1 MLHAT
6 TVATNA
12 VLERKGAATGLVT
25 TAGFRDVLIIGR
37 QKRYETY
44 DLYID
49 KPAPLVARRHIA
61 EVIERVDPH
70 GQVVTELD
78 EASVDRAI
86 DTMVAAGRETAAISL
101 LHAYARPE
109 HERRIRERFA
119 ERAPR
124 IAVSISSDVS
134 PKFREYER
142 TSTTVTNAYVKPVMD
157 RYLRGLE
164 ATLAQRGFRN
174 ELFVMQSNGGL
185 ISPDLAREFPVR
197 IIESGPAAGILMCAV
212 VGTDEGREHVI
223 TFDMGGTTAKLGA
236 VDDGT
241 PAIMPT
247 FEVDLVRYRRGS
259 GLPINVPA
267 VEMIEIGAGG
277 GSIARTDKGMIVV
290 GPDSAGADPG
300 PICYGQG
307 GTQPTITDA
316 NVVLGYIA
324 PDWFNG
330 GTMRLDAAAAA
341 GGIAQAIGT
350 PLGLDAAHAAWG
362 IHLVATTSMENAL
375 RIVSVERGRDP
386 RQYAL
391 VAFGGAGPLHAAR
404 LARAV
409 GIPGVIVPYGAGVGS
424 AIGLLEADPRIDV
437 TITKVMRLDAEARGA
452 DIAALY
458 RDLEARAR
466 DAARRIAPDGEPT
479 WSRTAQMRY
488 TGQGFEIHVE
498 LPPGPIDADYAAR
511 AVAAFN
517 QAYLGKHKF
526 LDPEGVV
533 EAVDWTLVATIPS
546 RNRKA
551 APLGCATGESAEGC
565 RSTRRAWFPEAGGF
579 VDTQVVDRA
588 CLAAAGG
595 IAGPAIVQDR
605 DSTAVILP
613 GDSAH
618 ISPRGHLIIDIAR
631 EALP

>member
-1 MLHAT
+1 M
-6 TVATNA
+6 
-12 VLERKGAATGLVT
+12 
-25 TAGFRDVLIIGR
+25 
-37 QKRYETY
+37 
-44 DLYID
+44 
-49 KPAPLVARRHIA
+49 
-61 EVIERVDPH
+61 
-70 GQVVTELD
+70 
-78 EASVDRAI
+78 
-86 DTMVAAGRETAAISL
+86 
-101 LHAYARPE
+101 
-109 HERRIRERFA
+109 
-119 ERAPR
+119 
-124 IAVSISSDVS
+124 
-134 PKFREYER
+134 
-142 TSTTVTNAYVKPVMD
+142 
-157 RYLRGLE
+157 
-164 ATLAQRGFRN
+164 
-174 ELFVMQSNGGL
+174 
-185 ISPDLAREFPVR
+185 
-197 IIESGPAAGILMCAV
+197 
-212 VGTDEGREHVI
+212 
-223 TFDMGGTTAKLGA
+223 
-236 VDDGT
+236 
-241 PAIMPT
+241 
-247 FEVDLVRYRRGS
+247 
-259 GLPINVPA
+259 
-267 VEMIEIGAGG
+267 
-277 GSIARTDKGMIVV
+277 
-290 GPDSAGADPG
+290 
-300 PICYGQG
+300 
-307 GTQPTITDA
+307 
-316 NVVLGYIA
+316 
-324 PDWFNG
+324 
-330 GTMRLDAAAAA
+330 
-341 GGIAQAIGT
+341 
-350 PLGLDAAHAAWG
+350 
-362 IHLVATTSMENAL
+362 
-375 RIVSVERGRDP
+375 
-386 RQYAL
+386 

-488 TGQGFEIHVE
+488 AGQGFEIHVE
-498 LPPGPIDADYAAR
+498 LPPSAIDADYAAR

-533 EAVDWTLVATIPS
+533 EVVDWTLVATIPS

-551 APLGCATGESAEGC
+551 ALLGCAAGKSAEGC